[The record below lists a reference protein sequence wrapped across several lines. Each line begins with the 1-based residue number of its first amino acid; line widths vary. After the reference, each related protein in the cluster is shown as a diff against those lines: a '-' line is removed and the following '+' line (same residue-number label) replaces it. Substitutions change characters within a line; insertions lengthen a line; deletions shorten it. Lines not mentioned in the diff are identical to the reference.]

1 MSQVISPPDIYF
13 NGINFNSS
21 FYVEDTGFTESQANQ
36 LYLRKTIQDTAT
48 ALETF
53 SSGLETTTLKATG
66 TSNILNGLFVRD
78 ALTGATNT
86 IYLNP
91 TTPNYP
97 NMSLQSPFNALAIY
111 IESTSNTANILC
123 QSSKTLNVGCSAT
136 DVTLN
141 LGTGPRNTAV
151 VHHYSDG
158 DNAVAGSNV
167 HLNNGSG
174 NLSNTAIR
182 NGINSIGAVNLAT
195 GSGSSTAISIGTN
208 GATATANRIRIGSV
222 TRQTY
227 LDSDTIAMGALG
239 LTGSGAI
246 SIATGTNTA
255 GAQVSIGSTSL
266 SAVNIKG
273 VQTNFETTTLNLNT
287 NGTGNTLIGTSGGSN
302 SITINR
308 PLTIG
313 YAPSAITT
321 SSQLGYTTTDA
332 ITLTG
337 AIPNAVVTPIFTA
350 IILPAGVWL
359 ITYSLRLRSS
369 GTTTVASYYMWGED
383 SITVQTPTY
392 AMNAENTAFIT
403 DTNGFSNTGTFVV
416 TSTGTTTY
424 NIGIYIAYSGSTIVI
439 DFGLPDFG
447 SVVRRTRIA

>member
-21 FYVEDTGFTESQANQ
+21 FYAEDTAGFTESQANK

-53 SSGLETTTLKATG
+53 SSGLETTTLKASG
-66 TSNILNGLFVRD
+66 NVNMLSNLWVRD
-78 ALTGATNT
+78 SITSPTNT
-86 IYLNP
+86 IYINP
-91 TTPNYP
+91 TNPNYP
-97 NMSLQSPFNALAIY
+97 YISLQSPFNVMGIY
-111 IESTSNTANILC
+111 IESGGNTANIQC
-123 QSSKTLNVGCSAT
+123 QSSKTLNIASSAT

-141 LGTGPRNTAV
+141 VGTGPRNTAV

-167 HLNNGSG
+167 HLNNGTG
-174 NLSNTAIR
+174 NLSNTAIH
-182 NGINSIGAVNLAT
+182 NGINSVGALNLAT
-195 GSGSSTAISIGTN
+195 GTGSSTAISIGTN

-273 VQTNFETTTLNLNT
+273 VQTNLETTTLNLNT
-287 NGTGNTLIGTSGGSN
+287 NGTGNTLIGTAGGSN

-308 PLTIG
+308 PLT
-313 YAPSAITT
+313 
-321 SSQLGYTTTDA
+321 LNYTTVPTPITQIGGTTEVTFPSITGIPYLGQTIA
-332 ITLTG
+332 TLTIGTAGVYIINYSFRYNG
-337 AIPNAVVTPIFTA
+337 ASTAVANCESWFQTSTGGNIQYGNQAYYSNPNAVLGSNVICQAGTA
-350 IILPAGVWL
+350 VITATSTSTITFYCF
-359 ITYSLRLRSS
+359 ITYTGGAPTLD
-369 GTTTVASYYMWGED
+369 GNYSYY
-383 SITVQTPTY
+383 SY
-392 AMNAENTAFIT
+392 
-403 DTNGFSNTGTFVV
+403 
-416 TSTGTTTY
+416 
-424 NIGIYIAYSGSTIVI
+424 
-439 DFGLPDFG
+439 
-447 SVVRRTRIA
+447 TRLA